1 MGKRIL
7 VIGAGIAGLSAA
19 SYLRRNG
26 FDTEIF
32 ESHTLPGGLCTAW
45 KRNGYTFD
53 GCIHWLMGSG
63 KTSNLHEIWKELGAG
78 ELRYVEWDIYAS
90 VRLSDGDSFN
100 VYTNPAG
107 LEAEMLRLG
116 PEDGAVAR
124 TLADGVRRVSRLD
137 MPAAMDKMSLG
148 ERLALLARLP
158 SALPLMRWMKHSV
171 SELISPLRS
180 EKLKEGFRGLFG
192 EAMDDFPAAG
202 LFMMLGF
209 MAKKSSGYPLGGSLV
224 FARAIEAKYLSLGG
238 KLRYGSRVDEII
250 VEDGKAV
257 GLRGSW
263 GEARGDYV
271 ISAADAQD
279 CLKRM
284 LGGRYRHPDLDA
296 ALSAPVPA
304 NDGAAAGSAA
314 VEGAAARGSGE
325 SAAGEGAAT
334 ESAAGEG
341 AARRGRRVG
350 GLRPFPSLIYIGLG
364 LDRDWS
370 SVPHM
375 QTFTL
380 PEPIV
385 LEDGGLSVKRL
396 SLRIFSFDPSLA
408 PPGKTAATVM
418 IETYDDAYWLGLRE
432 RDRAAYEEE
441 KRETARKVIAALD
454 VFLPGLARSV
464 ETIDVATPHSFIEFT
479 NNRHGSF
486 EGWLPTGGS
495 LGRKLSKTL
504 PGLDNFY
511 MIGQWLNPGGGL
523 PPCGIGGRN
532 LAKRICAAESLRF
545 SPD

>member
-1 MGKRIL
+1 MGKKVL

-19 SYLRRNG
+19 SYLQRNG
-26 FDTEIF
+26 FDTQVF
-32 ESHTLPGGLCTAW
+32 EAHTLPGGLCTAW
-45 KRNGYTFD
+45 KRSGYTFD

-63 KTSNLHEIWKELGAG
+63 PASNLHEIWKELGAG
-78 ELRYVEWDIYAS
+78 DLRYIEWDVYATI
-90 VRLSDGDSFN
+90 RLSDGDSFT
-100 VYTNPAG
+100 VYTDPSR

-124 TLADGVRRVSRLD
+124 ALADGIRRVSRLD

-158 SALPLMRWMKHSV
+158 SALPLLKWMKRSV

-180 EKLKEGFRGLFG
+180 EKLREAFRGLFG
-192 EAMDDFPAAG
+192 EAMEDFPAAG

-209 MAKKSSGYPLGGSLV
+209 MAKKSSGYPLGGSLA
-224 FARAIEAKYLSLGG
+224 FARAIEAEYVSRGG
-238 KLRYGSRVDEII
+238 KVRYGSKVDEIL
-250 VEDGKAV
+250 VENGAAV

-263 GEARGDYV
+263 GEERGDYV

-279 CLKRM
+279 CLSRM
-284 LGGRYRHPDLDA
+284 LGGRYRHPELDA
-296 ALSAPVPA
+296 ALSAALPA
-304 NDGAAAGSAA
+304 NTGTESGVADGAAA
-314 VEGAAARGSGE
+314 SGN
-325 SAAGEGAAT
+325 
-334 ESAAGEG
+334 
-341 AARRGRRVG
+341 GRPDRPAG

-370 SVPHM
+370 PVPHM

-380 PEPIV
+380 PEPLL
-385 LEDGGLSVKRL
+385 LESGGLVVKRL
-396 SLRIFSFDPSLA
+396 SIRIFSFDPSMA

-418 IETYDDAYWLGLRE
+418 IETYNDGYWTGLRE

-441 KRETARKVIAALD
+441 KRETARKAIAALD
-454 VFLPGLARSV
+454 AFLPGLAASV
-464 ETIDVATPHSFIEFT
+464 ETVDVATPHSFIHYT

-495 LGRKLSKTL
+495 LGRKIAKTL
-504 PGLDNFY
+504 PGLANFY

-523 PPCGIGGRN
+523 PPCGIDGRN
-532 LAKRICAAESLRF
+532 LARRLCSAEGRRF
-545 SPD
+545 RPD